1 MPPST
6 ALASHNPVPAQRE
19 ILRPVS
25 SDLHLEHSRR
35 VENRP
40 PSPARQTGTVKF
52 FDRKRRLGFIIPA
65 KGGPEVFVHED
76 DLRNT
81 PWLAW
86 NQQVEFERVE
96 IPPPL
101 KPRARDVYVVGGR
114 K

>member
-1 MPPST
+1 MPST
-6 ALASHNPVPAQRE
+6 ATSSHNSSAAQRE
-19 ILRPVS
+19 NLRPVS
-25 SDLHLEHSRR
+25 SHLALEHSRH

-40 PSPARQTGTVKF
+40 PTPIRQTGTVKF

-65 KGGPEVFVHED
+65 KGGPEIFVHED

-81 PWLAW
+81 TWLAW

-96 IPPPL
+96 MPPPL